1 LSLHRIGGTLATV
14 RTRRRANQ
22 NHLERSGVEQMRAKA
37 PGTRQV
43 VRNEAISEVSDAD
56 LVVKALAGDAS
67 AFGHLVHRHAPIAK
81 RMARLW
87 GAGADAD
94 DVVQDAFVKA
104 HAALGR
110 FRSTG
115 GFRPWLLS
123 IVHNETRNLHR
134 GRGRR
139 AARESLAQLPNDLWT
154 TDPEEEAIIVDRRRR
169 LLATIRDLPVE
180 LREVVACRY
189 LLELTEAETAVTL
202 KEPAGTVKSRLH
214 RALNTLRTEV
224 SHD

>member
-1 LSLHRIGGTLATV
+1 MESARPWLLYES
-14 RTRRRANQ
+14 RRANP
-22 NHLERSGVEQMRAKA
+22 NHPGRSGVKEMRAES
-37 PGTRQV
+37 TQDRQV
-43 VRNEAISEVSDAD
+43 VRNEAISEVSDVD
-56 LVVKALAGDAS
+56 LVAKALAGDAS
-67 AFGHLVHRHAPIAK
+67 AFAHLVRRHAPIAK

-94 DVVQDAFVKA
+94 DVVQEAFVKA
-104 HAALGR
+104 HAALAR

-139 AARESLAQLPNDLWT
+139 AARESLAQLPDDLLISN
-154 TDPEEEAIIVDRRRR
+154 PEEEAMITDRRRR
-169 LLATIRDLPVE
+169 LLATIRELPVE

-202 KEPAGTVKSRLH
+202 KVPAGTVKSRLH
-214 RALNTLRTEV
+214 RALSTLRTEV

>member
-1 LSLHRIGGTLATV
+1 
-14 RTRRRANQ
+14 
-22 NHLERSGVEQMRAKA
+22 M
-37 PGTRQV
+37 

-56 LVVKALAGDAS
+56 LVGKAVAGDAS
-67 AFGHLVHRHAPIAK
+67 AFAHLVYRHAPIAK

-104 HAALGR
+104 HAALGG

-202 KEPAGTVKSRLH
+202 KVPAGTVKSRLH
-214 RALNTLRTEV
+214 RALITLRTEV
-224 SHD
+224 SDD

>member
-1 LSLHRIGGTLATV
+1 
-14 RTRRRANQ
+14 
-22 NHLERSGVEQMRAKA
+22 M
-37 PGTRQV
+37 
-43 VRNEAISEVSDAD
+43 RNEAISEVLDSD
-56 LVVKALAGDAS
+56 LVAKALAGDGS
-67 AFGHLVHRHAPIAK
+67 AFAHLVRRHGPIAK

-104 HAALGR
+104 HAALPR
-110 FRSTG
+110 FRSTS

-134 GRGRR
+134 SRGRR
-139 AARESLAQLPNDLWT
+139 AVRESLAQLPDDLWIS
-154 TDPEEEAIIVDRRRR
+154 DPQEEAMITDLRRR
-169 LLATIRDLPVE
+169 LLTTIRQLPVE

-189 LLELTEAETAVTL
+189 LLELSEIETAVTL
-202 KEPAGTVKSRLH
+202 KVPTGTVKSRLH
-214 RALNTLRTEV
+214 RALNMLRTEV

>member
-1 LSLHRIGGTLATV
+1 VL
-14 RTRRRANQ
+14 
-22 NHLERSGVEQMRAKA
+22 
-37 PGTRQV
+37 
-43 VRNEAISEVSDAD
+43 RNEAISEISDAD
-56 LVVKALAGDAS
+56 LVAKTVAGDAS
-67 AFGHLVHRHAPIAK
+67 AFAHLVHRHAPIAK

-104 HAALGR
+104 HAALTR
-110 FRSTG
+110 FRSNG

-139 AARESLAQLPNDLWT
+139 EARESLAALPDDLT
-154 TDPEEEAIIVDRRRR
+154 NSDPEEEAIIVDRRRR
-169 LLATIRDLPVE
+169 LLATIRGLPVE

-189 LLELTEAETAVTL
+189 LLELTEAETALTL
-202 KEPAGTVKSRLH
+202 KLPAGTVKSRLH
-214 RALNTLRTEV
+214 RALSMLRTEV
-224 SHD
+224 SDD

>member
-1 LSLHRIGGTLATV
+1 
-14 RTRRRANQ
+14 
-22 NHLERSGVEQMRAKA
+22 M
-37 PGTRQV
+37 
-43 VRNEAISEVSDAD
+43 VRNEAISEVSDVD
-56 LVVKALAGDAS
+56 LVAKALAGDAS
-67 AFGHLVHRHAPIAK
+67 AFAHLVRRHAPIAK

-94 DVVQDAFVKA
+94 DVVQEAFVKA
-104 HAALGR
+104 HAALAR

-139 AARESLAQLPNDLWT
+139 AARESLAQLPDDLLISN
-154 TDPEEEAIIVDRRRR
+154 PEEEAMITDRRRR
-169 LLATIRDLPVE
+169 LLATIRELPVD

-202 KEPAGTVKSRLH
+202 KVPAGTVKSRLH